1 MTTVS
6 QLGFEIH
13 TPRPYD
19 AAIGAVTEALKQE
32 GFGIL
37 THIDVRDTMRKKLD
51 LEFRP
56 YAILGACNPP
66 LAHRALT
73 ARAEAGLLLPCNVT
87 VEATPSGG
95 SIIRIADPLIML
107 AVAGLEQEDELRQVA
122 VDARERLWKVAEALR
137 D

>member
-1 MTTVS
+1 VTTVS